1 VFVAVA
7 EVGDSGFAAWRI
19 GQARQSEGYSGGNC
33 RMETH
38 GKSRTWALAWRKE
51 EAACVV
57 AFDVAEEASMMG
69 SSHIET
75 AHLRLSA

>member
-1 VFVAVA
+1 MW
-7 EVGDSGFAAWRI
+7 AW
-19 GQARQSEGYSGGNC
+19 
-33 RMETH
+33 
-38 GKSRTWALAWRKE
+38 AWRKE

-75 AHLRLSA
+75 AHWRLSA